1 MSQNNSS
8 QKSASFIFP
17 GQGSQSIGMGKF
29 LFENFNRA
37 KTLFEEASDAIS
49 IDMKKLCF
57 DADEK
62 TLALTENTQPALLTV
77 STATAQVI
85 QKDFGIKASSTAGHS
100 IGEYS
105 SLVLSNTMKFRDAVR
120 AVRFRGQAMQNAVPI
135 GKGGMT
141 ATLGLNEEQTQFL
154 CQWAEKNSGH
164 SPVSPANYNCE
175 GQIVISGSLEALN
188 WLKDNFKADIFIE
201 NNLGEAKR
209 CKLIPLAVS
218 APFHCEM
225 MKPAEDKMRTFLNDI
240 PFDNANISVIQN
252 FHAQVEAGANKL
264 KENLI
269 RQVSAPVLWTQ
280 SMQTLKSL
288 NHPVVIEAGHGTVL
302 KGLLKKIDS
311 EYFKVFS
318 ANNLEDLK
326 LLETI

>member
-1 MSQNNSS
+1 MSQS
-8 QKSASFIFP
+8 KSAAFLFP
-17 GQGSQSIGMGKF
+17 GQGSQAVGMGKF
-29 LFENFNRA
+29 LYENFALA
-37 KTLFEEASDAIS
+37 KTIFEEASDAIS
-49 IDMKKLCF
+49 VDMKKLCF
-57 DADEK
+57 DSDEK

-85 QKDFGIKASSTAGHS
+85 QKDFGVKASSTAGHS

-105 SLVLSNTMKFRDAVR
+105 SLVLSHTMKFADAVR
-120 AVRFRGQAMQNAVPI
+120 AVKFRGQAMQNAVPV

-141 ATLGLNEEQTQFL
+141 ATLGLNIEQTKFL
-154 CQWAEKNSGH
+154 CAWTEKNSGH
-164 SPVSPANYNCE
+164 FPVSPANYNCD
-175 GQIVISGSLEALN
+175 GQIVISGNLDALN
-188 WLKDNFKADIFIE
+188 WLKDNFKAEIFTE

-225 MKPAEDKMRTFLNDI
+225 MKPAEDQMRTFLEKIEFN
-240 PFDNANISVIQN
+240 NANITVIQN

-280 SMQTLKSL
+280 SMQTLKTL
-288 NHPVVIEAGHGTVL
+288 NQPIVIEAGNGSVL
-302 KGLLKKIDS
+302 KGLLKKIDG

>member
-1 MSQNNSS
+1 MSQS
-8 QKSASFIFP
+8 KSAAFLFP
-17 GQGSQSIGMGKF
+17 GQGSQAIGMGKF
-29 LFENFNRA
+29 LYENFALA
-37 KTLFEEASDAIS
+37 KTIFEEASDAIS
-49 IDMKKLCF
+49 VDMKKLCF
-57 DADEK
+57 DSDEK

-85 QKDFGIKASSTAGHS
+85 QKDFGVKASSTAGHS

-105 SLVLSNTMKFRDAVR
+105 SLVLSHTMKFADAVR
-120 AVRFRGQAMQNAVPI
+120 AVKFRGQAMQNAVPV

-141 ATLGLNEEQTQFL
+141 ATLGLNIEQTKFL
-154 CQWAEKNSGH
+154 CAWTEKNSGH
-164 SPVSPANYNCE
+164 FPVSPANYNCD
-175 GQIVISGSLEALN
+175 GQIVISGNLDALN
-188 WLKDNFKADIFIE
+188 WLKDNFKAEIFTE

-225 MKPAEDKMRTFLNDI
+225 MKPAEDQMRTFLEKIEFN
-240 PFDNANISVIQN
+240 NANITVIQN

-280 SMQTLKSL
+280 SMQTLKTL
-288 NHPVVIEAGHGTVL
+288 NQPIVIEAGNGSVL
-302 KGLLKKIDS
+302 KGLLKKIDG